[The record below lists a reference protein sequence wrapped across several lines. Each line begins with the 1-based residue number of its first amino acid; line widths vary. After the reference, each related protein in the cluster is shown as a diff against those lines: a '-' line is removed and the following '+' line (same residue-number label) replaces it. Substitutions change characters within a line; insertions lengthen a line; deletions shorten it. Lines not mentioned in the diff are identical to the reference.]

1 MSDEAP
7 TAEGVARATSALT
20 LTLNE
25 ARVLGCLLEKE
36 ATTPDQYP
44 LSPNSLWSAC
54 NQSSNRDPV
63 MDLGTDEVEE
73 ALEGLRYKQLG
84 FLVHQAGAR
93 VPKAKH
99 NVEEKFPY
107 LNKGQRALLCL
118 LLLRGAQ
125 SAAELRQ
132 RTERMHA
139 FADLDRVTAALEEM
153 IHYQPQP
160 LVRLIPTGA
169 GRRAVTYQQLL
180 CGEVDPTPVH
190 SGGSPLAAASAA
202 IPVATW
208 RDEMSEEIAGL
219 RNEIADL
226 REEIGALKSAL
237 GV

>member
-7 TAEGVARATSALT
+7 TTEGVARASSALV
-20 LTLNE
+20 LTTNE
-25 ARVLGCLLEKE
+25 ARALGCLLEKE
-36 ATTPDQYP
+36 ATTPDLYP
-44 LSPNSLWSAC
+44 LTLNSLWSAC
-54 NQSSNRDPV
+54 NQSTNREPV

-99 NVEEKFPY
+99 NLEEKFPY
-107 LNKGQRALLCL
+107 LNKGQRALLCM

-125 SAAELRQ
+125 TSAELRQ

-139 FADLDRVTAALEEM
+139 FADLDRVTASLEEM
-153 IHYQPQP
+153 IQYQPQP
-160 LVRLIPTGA
+160 LVRLIPSGA

-180 CGEVDPTPVH
+180 CPETERTTGHHE
-190 SGGSPLAAASAA
+190 GSPAATASAV
-202 IPVATW
+202 PVATW
-208 RDEMSEEIAGL
+208 RDEMAAEIVDLRSEIVE
-219 RNEIADL
+219 L
-226 REEIGALKSAL
+226 REEMAQLKSAL

>member
-7 TAEGVARATSALT
+7 TTEGVARASSVLVLT
-20 LTLNE
+20 TNE
-25 ARVLGCLLEKE
+25 ARALGCLLEKE
-36 ATTPDQYP
+36 ATTPDLYP
-44 LSPNSLWSAC
+44 LTLNSLWSAC
-54 NQSSNRDPV
+54 NQSTNREPV

-99 NVEEKFPY
+99 NLEEKFPY
-107 LNKGQRALLCL
+107 LNKGQRALLCM

-125 SAAELRQ
+125 TAAELRQ

-153 IHYQPQP
+153 INYQPQP
-160 LVRLIPTGA
+160 LVRLIPSGA

-180 CGEVDPTPVH
+180 CPEALTTPVYQEGSH
-190 SGGSPLAAASAA
+190 SAPASAV
-202 IPVATW
+202 PVATW
-208 RDEMSEEIAGL
+208 RDEMATEIADL
-219 RNEIADL
+219 RSEIADL
-226 REEIGALKSAL
+226 REEMAQLKSAL